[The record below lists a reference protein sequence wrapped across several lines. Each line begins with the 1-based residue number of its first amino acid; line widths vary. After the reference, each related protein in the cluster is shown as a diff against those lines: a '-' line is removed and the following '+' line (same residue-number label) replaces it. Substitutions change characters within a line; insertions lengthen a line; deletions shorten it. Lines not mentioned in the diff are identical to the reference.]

1 MQPGS
6 IVIYRERGHL
16 ALGVVQKVSTIG
28 KGSLELLGESDKKLS
43 LSRDRIFF
51 DCRSTF
57 PLDQSPLDRKRRLT
71 ELRDQI
77 QHYAQTTDLKELWE
91 LLEADHTAVFTW
103 QELAEFVVSADEPF
117 AMAGVLDALWN
128 QSLYFKEKQA
138 GSFSPRDVQGVE
150 ECLLQQQREYEKDRE
165 QQVFLTWVEAQLQGQ
180 PAGEPP
186 PGHKQF
192 LSLIQG
198 LALYGEGYDKRL
210 QALQLLNV
218 IGFQGKGQPWYVA
231 FQLLVQLG
239 IWQPDEELCLLRY
252 HIPTQFS
259 EEALQAAHDLPTFSL
274 ETADSS
280 EQDQLE
286 DLTALE
292 TLTIDD
298 ADTDEID
305 DALSLTEQDGQ
316 VLIGIHIAD
325 AGYYVRPHSILDKSA
340 LARGTTIYLP
350 SGKFPMLPPVISED
364 KASLVA
370 RAERPA
376 LSFFVRI
383 DDTGQLQPERIT
395 RSIVRVSHRLSYT
408 EADAALAAGSTASY
422 RSTLQ
427 RLAQLARKR
436 KEQRIAQGA
445 ILIDGDEVKVK
456 VRDGSIT
463 TTLLSNDSP
472 SRGLVSECMIMAN
485 ETAARYCHANN
496 LPALYIGQPPPDET
510 IPARSDLPT
519 RQTHVHAARRLMAPS
534 QLGTLPE
541 AHTAL
546 GLPLYTQATSPLRR
560 YTDLQMHHQI
570 KHHLAHGSP
579 LFQESQL
586 QVVAASAQAAIGDA
600 RRCERESTRFWLLR
614 LLEGQQGEVVS
625 GQVVRA
631 QHRRLFVEL
640 DETLLFVPMNNA
652 PPLPLGTPVRVS
664 LNHVDARRDTLSV
677 KLVESEE

>member
-6 IVIYRERGHL
+6 VVIYRERGHL

-43 LSRDRIFF
+43 LSKDRIFF

-57 PLDQSPLDRKRRLT
+57 PLDQSPIDRKRRLT
-71 ELRDQI
+71 ELRNQI
-77 QHYAQTTDLKELWE
+77 QQHAQTTDLEELWE

-103 QELAEFVVSADEPF
+103 QELAEFVVSVDEPF

-150 ECLLQQQREYEKDRE
+150 ERLLQQQREYEKDRE

-186 PGHKQF
+186 PGHTQF

-239 IWQPDEELCLLRY
+239 IWQPDKELCLLRY
-252 HIPTQFS
+252 HIPTHFS
-259 EEALQAAHDLPTFSL
+259 EEALQAAHDLPVFSL
-274 ETADSS
+274 EPTDSS
-280 EQDQLE
+280 EQDNLE

-298 ADTDEID
+298 ADTNEID
-305 DALSLTEQDGQ
+305 DALSLTEQDGK

-325 AGYYVRPHSILDKSA
+325 AGYYVRPHSVLDKSA

-376 LSFFVRI
+376 LSFFVHI
-383 DDTGQLQPERIT
+383 DDTGQLHPERIT
-395 RSIVRVSHRLSYT
+395 RSIVRVSHRLSYA
-408 EADAALAAGSTASY
+408 EADAALAEGSTASY

-427 RLAQLARKR
+427 HLAHLARKR

-456 VRDGSIT
+456 VRDGTIT

-485 ETAARYCHANN
+485 ETVARYCHTNN

-541 AHTAL
+541 PHTAL

-560 YTDLQMHHQI
+560 YIDLQMHHQI
-570 KHHLAHGSP
+570 KHHLAHGTP

-640 DETLLFVPMNNA
+640 DETLLFVPINNA

-664 LNHVDARRDTLSV
+664 INHVDARRDTLSV
-677 KLVESEE
+677 KLVESKE